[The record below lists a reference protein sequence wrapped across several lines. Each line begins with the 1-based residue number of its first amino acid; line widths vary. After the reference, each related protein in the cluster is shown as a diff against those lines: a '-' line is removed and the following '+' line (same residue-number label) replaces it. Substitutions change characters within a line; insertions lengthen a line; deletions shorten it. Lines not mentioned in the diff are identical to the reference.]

1 MEPGIGSPTARRCVM
16 KMKNL
21 AINIGDTKLV
31 SLLGQ
36 ESEIEL
42 RDGEILQ
49 GVPMEITY
57 PRATSA
63 HLMFEAAHGE
73 YLCLDLNEIR
83 SVRQFRP
90 ASLIGS
96 HFPAF

>member
-1 MEPGIGSPTARRCVM
+1 MQFMNWA
-16 KMKNL
+16 L
-21 AINIGDTKLV
+21 NIGDNKLV

-36 ESEIEL
+36 ETEIEL
-42 RDGEILQ
+42 RDGEVLQ

-63 HLMFEAAHGE
+63 HLLFEAAHGE
-73 YLCLDLNEIR
+73 YLCLDLNEIS

-90 ASLIGS
+90 APLTGP

>member
-1 MEPGIGSPTARRCVM
+1 MQFMNWA
-16 KMKNL
+16 L
-21 AINIGDTKLV
+21 NIGDTKLV

-36 ESEIEL
+36 ETEIEL
-42 RDGEILQ
+42 RDGEVLQ

-63 HLMFEAAHGE
+63 HLLFEAAHGE

-83 SVRQFRP
+83 SVRQFQP
-90 ASLIGS
+90 ASLVGS
-96 HFPAF
+96 YFPAF